1 MKKQALITTLSF
13 LAVMLIGSSSCS
25 CGNPKKK
32 IEKVAYKYL
41 YAMANYR
48 VDDAVPYCTQ
58 ETLDG
63 VITQGR
69 EMIKNVQ
76 AGYIE
81 SDTPAKVKILS
92 VDITSDTTAIAHF
105 NKVTPLKEHNGQ
117 IDLVYREGKWLVH
130 VLLPSQKRG
139 NKTAP
144 IQQMPESSDTVI
156 NGRVIMGFPSQPK

>member
-1 MKKQALITTLSF
+1 MRKQALITPLSF
-13 LAVMLIGSSSCS
+13 LAIMIVGSSSCS

-32 IEKVAYKYL
+32 IEKIAYKYL

-48 VDDAVPYCTQ
+48 VDDAVPFCTQ

-63 VITQGR
+63 VIAQSR

-76 AGYIE
+76 KGYIE

-92 VDITSDTTAIAHF
+92 VEITSDTTAIAHF
-105 NKVTPLKEHNGQ
+105 NKVTPIKEHNGQ
-117 IDLVYREGKWLVH
+117 IDLVCRNGQWLVH
-130 VLLPSQKRG
+130 VLLPSQKRS
-139 NKTAP
+139 NKTTP
-144 IQQMPESSDTVI
+144 VQQMPQSTDTVI